1 MARHPSARRLPREQG
16 DPDDV
21 FVTRVLEATAWAK
34 ANARALVIGG
44 AALLVLV
51 VGALWYVQ
59 SQRTL
64 REQASAQINEVRQS
78 VLSGNRMLAIRDLE
92 TFLNRFGGAPAANE
106 ARLML
111 GQLYLEEGRVQE
123 AKDAVS
129 RLARSPGDAMGAPA
143 AFLLAAAHEAANEP
157 QDAEQVYLRI
167 GERGRFDY
175 QRREAL
181 DHAAQIRVRQGNP
194 AGAAELYERLI
205 AMTPEELPERSVFEM
220 RLAEVRAMALTAR

>member
-21 FVTRVLEATAWAK
+21 FVTRVLEASAWAK
-34 ANARALVIGG
+34 ANARALVLGG

-59 SQRTL
+59 TQRTL
-64 REQASAQINEVRQS
+64 REQASAQINEVRHT
-78 VLSGNRMLAIRDLE
+78 VMSGNRMLAIRDLE
-92 TFLNRFGGAPAANE
+92 AFLNRFGRTPAAGE

-111 GQLYLEEGRVQE
+111 GQLYLEEGQVQE

-129 RLARSPGDAMGAPA
+129 RLARSPGEPMGAPA
-143 AFLLAAAHEAANEP
+143 AFLLAAAHEAASEP

-181 DHAAQIRVRQGNP
+181 DNAAQIRVRRGDV

-205 AMTPEELPERSVFEM
+205 AMTPEEMPERNAFEM